1 MKINIPIIGSPS
13 PGGLT
18 AAEVE
23 KVLVQ
28 GAQQALI
35 TRAVIHQPVGSHIE
49 VSIGVVDQNGVVL
62 GAVSTT
68 DAPISSF
75 DISVQ
80 KARSATF
87 ASSPSANSILRNA
100 QGGMFLANK
109 PYVKYAD
116 AANAEGLKL
125 DGSVAITGRCLIF
138 LARPF
143 LPDGIDGTVN
153 GPFSNPIEDNSAF
166 NTGLQLDFVLTQ
178 LLTTAVA
185 YATSGQIPTGNAQ
198 TCTPGVD
205 VLGLRVSNGLQ
216 VRQASVP
223 LYKNG
228 KLVGGVGCSGDG
240 DQQEDIVVG
249 FASAGFDADP
259 AIRSDR
265 VIVRGNIRLPYLKY
279 PRHPNL

>member
-1 MKINIPIIGSPS
+1 
-13 PGGLT
+13 
-18 AAEVE
+18 
-23 KVLVQ
+23 
-28 GAQQALI
+28 
-35 TRAVIHQPVGSHIE
+35 
-49 VSIGVVDQNGVVL
+49 
-62 GAVSTT
+62 VSTT

-75 DISVQ
+75 DIAVQ

-87 ASSPSANSILRNA
+87 ASSPTAATRLRN
-100 QGGMFLANK
+100 GGLG
-109 PYVKYAD
+109 KYAD
-116 AANAEGLKL
+116 AAAAEGLKL

-138 LARPF
+138 LSRPF

-166 NTGLQLDFVLTQ
+166 NTGLQLDLVVANIRDALGPY
-178 LLTTAVA
+178 LTTGVVPSKAAGCALGV
-185 YATSGQIPTGNAQ
+185 
-198 TCTPGVD
+198 PGVA
-205 VLGLRVSNGLQ
+205 NGIQ

-240 DQQEDIVVG
+240 DQQEDIVTG

-265 VIVRGNIRLPYLKY
+265 VIVRGNVRLPWLKF